1 MTTLPTSP
9 TILLL
14 LTALIRLTISGHLG
28 EDHLDEGHQLI
39 FCEHKSCQTCLQ
51 LAPYLRNDCFGEWIS
66 SMVRVDQ
73 KMLPMTTCAAIELQN
88 RGIIDDCYFVQYY
101 LGQGFADP
109 KDDGPTEGPTH
120 NAPTQQQLTFNRM
133 REDSQ
138 RILAQCNDKCNSGC
152 YHGVV
157 SKFLYDAYVRPEMW
171 KKGVFNQK
179 RYLQEITPY
188 CDLSITGKI
197 AFACLYGI
205 GLGFH
210 WKWDFPPQGKK
221 SLFTYAESSKLCHQ
235 LTFPKQTQKEV
246 SKVCVSGLQL
256 VSWNNAVIELK
267 ERNPTQSFQQ
277 LHSKYIALMRSFC
290 SKEWAGN
297 DVAGKCG
304 EFAGLTVYD
313 NYEQNATL
321 ALNMCNEA
329 YGSET
334 TAAIETA
341 SPMDDCVA
349 AIQREVTETDEEGE
363 DDDGGVDGRLLEDH
377 SSPDHPSSGE
387 GAHTPEQ
394 QQGGGQQGGPPQDAS
409 KQKIICH
416 KGCGLLCM
424 PAGVNSDGSGQEKL
438 KFDQEHGPP
447 TSDNNENE
455 NTKDSSA
462 ATPPATTTSGSTS
475 TTPIPSATTE
485 SSITTSTPPTPTS
498 TTTAAAT
505 AAAAASVAS
514 TVAVPAEGEPEE
526 AAAAATSTKTRIE
539 SAMDQDPTN
548 PKTLTEFD
556 VGIQKP
562 SFGETLMI
570 NFVMIAAIGAS
581 VGTVVL
587 LAAKKMKLNNQ
598 KKYSQISQ
606 IIEEDEEDVEMHQS
620 EGQSDTDEEDEDGE
634 RFCLVEPRR
643 ISE

>member
-1 MTTLPTSP
+1 
-9 TILLL
+9 
-14 LTALIRLTISGHLG
+14 
-28 EDHLDEGHQLI
+28 
-39 FCEHKSCQTCLQ
+39 
-51 LAPYLRNDCFGEWIS
+51 
-66 SMVRVDQ
+66 
-73 KMLPMTTCAAIELQN
+73 
-88 RGIIDDCYFVQYY
+88 
-101 LGQGFADP
+101 
-109 KDDGPTEGPTH
+109 
-120 NAPTQQQLTFNRM
+120 
-133 REDSQ
+133 
-138 RILAQCNDKCNSGC
+138 
-152 YHGVV
+152 
-157 SKFLYDAYVRPEMW
+157 
-171 KKGVFNQK
+171 
-179 RYLQEITPY
+179 
-188 CDLSITGKI
+188 
-197 AFACLYGI
+197 
-205 GLGFH
+205 
-210 WKWDFPPQGKK
+210 
-221 SLFTYAESSKLCHQ
+221 
-235 LTFPKQTQKEV
+235 
-246 SKVCVSGLQL
+246 
-256 VSWNNAVIELK
+256 
-267 ERNPTQSFQQ
+267 
-277 LHSKYIALMRSFC
+277 MRSFC

-349 AIQREVTETDEEGE
+349 AIQREVKETDEEGE

-447 TSDNNENE
+447 TSDNNEN
-455 NTKDSSA
+455 TKDSSA

-475 TTPIPSATTE
+475 TTSIPSATTE
-485 SSITTSTPPTPTS
+485 SSITTSTPPTSTS

-505 AAAAASVAS
+505 ASSSSSVAS
-514 TVAVPAEGEPEE
+514 TVAIPAEGEPEE
-526 AAAAATSTKTRIE
+526 AAAAATSTNTRIE

-587 LAAKKMKLNNQ
+587 LAAKKMKLKNQ
-598 KKYSQISQ
+598 KYSQISQ
-606 IIEEDEEDVEMHQS
+606 IIEDDEEDVEMHQNDC
-620 EGQSDTDEEDEDGE
+620 QNDTDEEDEDGE